1 MIRTSWDHPRACGEQ
16 STVLHVLEL
25 FKGSSPRVRGAAPNT
40 SVARAARGII
50 PARAGSSCLTRCAR
64 PPRWDHPRACG
75 EQGSPS
81 ALRRMSMG
89 SSPRVRGAE
98 PRDEDGRDD
107 GGIIP
112 ARAGSSSCPAPVR
125 AQTWDHPR
133 ACGEQSRDRRLHQGR
148 GGSSP
153 RVRGAVRFDGKKC
166 DESGIIPAR
175 AGSSD

>member
-1 MIRTSWDHPRACGEQ
+1 M
-16 STVLHVLEL
+16 LHVLEL

>member
-1 MIRTSWDHPRACGEQ
+1 M
-16 STVLHVLEL
+16 
-25 FKGSSPRVRGAAPNT
+25 RGAAPNT

-89 SSPRVRGAE
+89 SSPRVRGAVFIPRPLACLAGIIPARAGSRITGLRTCRHRRDHPRACGEQNEFGSLFPCSQGSSPRVRGAE

-112 ARAGSSSCPAPVR
+112 ARAGSRAPSR
-125 AQTWDHPR
+125 GGRRRYRDHPR
-133 ACGEQSRDRRLHQGR
+133 ACGEQ
-148 GGSSP
+148 
-153 RVRGAVRFDGKKC
+153 V
-166 DESGIIPAR
+166 
-175 AGSSD
+175 